1 MVAVGDRLLRDQWIV
16 KTIVLAK
23 QVSTVYPIFGTGKVS
38 EYLTVWDI
46 DIQPA
51 KPIEFILGFAPVGA
65 SAIEVP
71 CYRGYASMCKSAI
84 HGPFHEM
91 RDDYDLFIRR
101 VDDEAADVQV
111 SINLKFMYREG
122 AIVT

>member
-16 KTIVLAK
+16 QTIVLAK
-23 QVSTVYPIFGTGKVS
+23 QVTTVYPVFGAGEMAK
-38 EYLTVWDI
+38 YLTVWDI
-46 DIQPA
+46 DIQSA
-51 KPIEFILGFAPVGA
+51 KPIEFEIGFAPVGA
-65 SAIEVP
+65 STIEVL

-91 RDDYDLFIRR
+91 RDEYDLFIRR

-111 SINLKFMYREG
+111 TINLKFMYREG
-122 AIVT
+122 AVVT